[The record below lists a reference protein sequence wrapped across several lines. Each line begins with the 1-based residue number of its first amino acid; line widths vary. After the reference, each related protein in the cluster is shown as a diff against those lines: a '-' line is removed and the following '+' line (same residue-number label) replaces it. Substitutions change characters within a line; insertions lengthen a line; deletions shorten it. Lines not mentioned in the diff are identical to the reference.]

1 MLNAV
6 EALAMDALFIEGSDY
21 TLDHAVLL
29 GAMPRDELLFQPI
42 ATNQRGT
49 PNFDTLRWIWALRLD
64 AEFNETRT
72 FRVSEGGFWRN
83 TCCGTS

>member
-1 MLNAV
+1 MKKRVSQIRNSIPEASLP
-6 EALAMDALFIEGSDY
+6 ALAHHRITFLPR
-21 TLDHAVLL
+21 TL
-29 GAMPRDELLFQPI
+29 GADVRHKH
-42 ATNQRGT
+42 